1 MTGQYIPVFK
11 KSSNA
16 TKDLINIKKME
27 MLSYGW
33 LKGQYI
39 YLMPRLFGT
48 TTIDG
53 KICYGRRFN
62 VNGYTDINDNSEHAK
77 DVRRFLSLLGMNE
90 SDFANIYKTYKSK
103 GVDKVRFEWKDKQNF
118 GERDFEF
125 IFDIIRDYTN
135 IKRIEFIQTATYYS
149 RYESNRPAK
158 TCFEQYANLGNKK
171 ISAVDSEGYISGRTE
186 LGKKLDT
193 VEIKFYD
200 ENNIDISSSIT
211 GDLLS
216 AFRIAIFIA
225 GDKLIDFLSVEKLNE
240 FPILDN
246 ENVLIGYN
254 VMSKEVYDVN
264 YNNDFVKYY
273 NLFKPENEKDI
284 GTTLLAGYWS
294 IGRYSS
300 TLLYDNTTTP
310 LFYREKKFKKA
321 LLSKADA
328 PLYMTI
334 DGLQN
339 CKPDDLIYYTSRFA
353 NFDIKYEEDD
363 GGFLGIGGF
372 VGNFLSSLV
381 QAVASLANALSK
393 IVYYIPQL
401 RLEIQLLAWVFSGK
415 WSNDRD
421 RFVTVASRVL
431 LAVIAIIITVYSG
444 GSATSIAISLLSS
457 AYGIYIGLD
466 EFDEMV
472 KNAENNQ
479 IEELEK
485 KIQEKTLDFSG
496 QGEEYDYLYEPYK
509 RIDAMTASPFDNMM
523 YNIPYGMKI

>member
-16 TKDLINIKKME
+16 NKDLINIKKIE

-39 YLMPRLFGT
+39 YLMPRLFGI

-53 KICYGRRFN
+53 KRCYGRRFI
-62 VNGYTDINDNSEHAK
+62 VNGYTNINDNSEHAK

-90 SDFANIYKTYKSK
+90 SDFANIYQTYKSK
-103 GVDKVRFEWKDKQNF
+103 GVDKVMFEWKDKQNF

-135 IKRIEFIQTATYYS
+135 IKRIEFIQTATHYS
-149 RYESNRPAK
+149 KYESNRPAK
-158 TCFEQYANLGNKK
+158 TCFEQYNNYGNEK
-171 ISAVDSEGYISGRTE
+171 INTIDYDGFVTGRTS
-186 LGKKLDT
+186 LGQKLDT

-225 GDKLIDFLSVEKLNE
+225 GDKFIDFVSVEKIDE
-240 FPILDN
+240 FEILDS
-246 ENVLIGYN
+246 EYEVIGYD
-254 VMSKEVYDVN
+254 VRSKEVYDVN
-264 YNNDFVKYY
+264 YNNDFVKCY
-273 NLFKPENEKDI
+273 NLFKPEDEKYI

-339 CKPDDLIYYTSRFA
+339 CRPDDLIYYTSRFA
-353 NFDIKYEEDD
+353 NFDIKYEEKH
-363 GGFLGIGGF
+363 GRFLGIGGF
-372 VGNFLSSLV
+372 VGDFLSSLV

-401 RLEIQLLAWVFSGK
+401 RLEIQLIAWVFSGK
-415 WSNDRD
+415 WSNDRN

-431 LAVIAIIITVYSG
+431 LAVIAVLITVYSG

-457 AYGIYIGLD
+457 AYGIYISLD
-466 EFDEMV
+466 DFDEMV

-509 RIDAMTASPFDNMM
+509 RIDEMTASPFDNMM

>member
-1 MTGQYIPVFK
+1 MSNNFIPMYK

-53 KICYGRRFN
+53 KRCYGRRFN
-62 VNGYTDINDNSEHAK
+62 VDGYTNIKDNSEHAK
-77 DVRRFLSLLGMNE
+77 YVRRFLSLLGMDE
-90 SDFANIYKTYKSK
+90 SDFANIYKTYKSD
-103 GVDKVRFEWKDKQNF
+103 GVDKIRFEWKNRQNF
-118 GERDFEF
+118 GNGDFEF
-125 IFDIIRDYTN
+125 IFDILRDYTN
-135 IKRIEFIQTATYYS
+135 IKKIEFIQTATSYS
-149 RYESNRPAK
+149 VHEGNRPAK
-158 TCFEQYANLGNKK
+158 TCFEQYSNFGNEYIYELDYDGYVTGKTSLGQ
-171 ISAVDSEGYISGRTE
+171 
-186 LGKKLDT
+186 KLDT
-193 VEIKFYD
+193 VKIKFYD
-200 ENNIDISSSIT
+200 ENDKDISNSIT

-216 AFRIAIFIA
+216 AFRTAIFIA
-225 GDKLIDFLSVEKLNE
+225 GDKFIDFVSVEKIDE
-240 FPILDN
+240 F
-246 ENVLIGYN
+246 EVLGSDYKVIGYD
-254 VMSKEVYDVN
+254 VCSKEVYDVN
-264 YNNDFVKYY
+264 YDNDFVKCYK
-273 NLFKPENEKDI
+273 LFKPEDEKDI
-284 GTTLLAGYWS
+284 WTTLLAGYWNL
-294 IGRYSS
+294 GKYSS
-300 TLLYDNTTTP
+300 AVLYDNTRTT
-310 LFYREKKFKKA
+310 LFYREKNFKKP
-321 LLSKADA
+321 LLSKKEA

-372 VGNFLSSLV
+372 VGDFLSSLV
-381 QAVASLANALSK
+381 QAVSSLVNALSK
-393 IVYYIPQL
+393 ILYYIPQL
-401 RLEIQLLAWVFSGK
+401 RLQIQLIAWVFSGK
-415 WSNDRD
+415 WSNDKN
-421 RFVTVASRVL
+421 RFVTIASKVL
-431 LAVIAIIITVYSG
+431 LAVIAVLITVYSG
-444 GSATSIAISLLSS
+444 GSAVNIAISLLSS

-472 KNAENNQ
+472 KNSENNQ

-509 RIDAMTASPFDNMM
+509 RIDEMTASPFDNMM